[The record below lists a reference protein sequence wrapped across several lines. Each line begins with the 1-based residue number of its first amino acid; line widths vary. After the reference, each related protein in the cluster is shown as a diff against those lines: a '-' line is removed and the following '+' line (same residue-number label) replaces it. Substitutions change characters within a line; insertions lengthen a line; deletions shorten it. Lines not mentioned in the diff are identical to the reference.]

1 MQGQQASVRAF
12 ASSVLAQLNIGSAH
26 SQAAMVMFND
36 VGTTTHEMSASR
48 PDLISAIEEYG
59 TKFRVSSGTNI
70 RAGLRLAKAQLEGV
84 LPTYER
90 VALLLSDGEQSSRY
104 GGASSAISAASEL
117 KAALAHYPWII
128 VQCAQSLWRVVR
140 MRERALF
147 EAAPH
152 EEICMPLSRE
162 HVSTRRQPN
171 LRPHDRLASGSLKEL
186 LVQSVSKAR
195 LA

>member
-70 RAGLRLAKAQLEGV
+70 TDRTVVPLPSKRA
-84 LPTYER
+84 
-90 VALLLSDGEQSSRY
+90 
-104 GGASSAISAASEL
+104 
-117 KAALAHYPWII
+117 
-128 VQCAQSLWRVVR
+128 
-140 MRERALF
+140 
-147 EAAPH
+147 
-152 EEICMPLSRE
+152 
-162 HVSTRRQPN
+162 RRPP
-171 LRPHDRLASGSLKEL
+171 RS
-186 LVQSVSKAR
+186 
-195 LA
+195 